1 MAAESAVVGVIDGKF
16 ESGYIVRV
24 RMGSETL
31 KGIVYEVAEEHESVH
46 NPPQRKRSEMKK
58 RVPVHPK
65 HSRSG
70 YNFFF
75 AEQHAKL
82 KPLHQGKEGEIPRI
96 IGELWSKLKLS
107 QKMIYQ
113 EMAMKDKERYIVEME
128 DYVEKLKMGPII
140 TDAVPLRQWPPKP
153 DTEMLDVESGEE
165 GFEDRGFGVKAMPH
179 AVMEIETNYLG
190 SKENSPN

>member
-1 MAAESAVVGVIDGKF
+1 MCDFVVSAMAAECAVIGVIDGKF

-107 QKMIYQ
+107 QKM
-113 EMAMKDKERYIVEME
+113 VSN
-128 DYVEKLKMGPII
+128 LFNII
-140 TDAVPLRQWPPKP
+140 MVHT
-153 DTEMLDVESGEE
+153 T
-165 GFEDRGFGVKAMPH
+165 
-179 AVMEIETNYLG
+179 
-190 SKENSPN
+190 